1 MISSKGSESRI
12 RILSDLWNRR
22 RIVIHVDLNSFYPSC
37 EELRQ
42 TNLVGKPHAVIMTHE
57 EQGQITKGV
66 VASCS
71 YQAKKRGV
79 KSAMP
84 LTAALR
90 ACPELVLNRVDL
102 PYYLTIS
109 ERVMQVL
116 YRYSPILEQTSIDEA
131 YLDCTSKIR
140 DLALHQDHTSNS
152 LAVQNSDSKSGRSI
166 DSRGSDL
173 AKEFAISIKNGIKR
187 ECGLLVSVGVAPTK
201 SIAKIASDF
210 KKPDGLTIVYPQE
223 ISNFL
228 EDLEVDRISGIGTKT
243 RRSLKQMGIETI
255 GQLAKTDVQQLVQT
269 FGNSLGIQMW
279 KVARGQDEDP
289 VQSRSDRIS
298 LSTESTL
305 DGFTTDRVKL
315 LSKLNVLAEEL
326 FSKMQS
332 KGYMFRTIGVKIVHT
347 DFVVETREKSY
358 SRYQD
363 TKNSIVDA
371 IPGLLQKFYIT
382 DENSGRNIGVNDFS
396 YSKTEIMTNSTPVR
410 KLGVRLS
417 NLMKKGKNELGQYQS
432 SIHDYI

>member
-1 MISSKGSESRI
+1 MINSKGSESRI
-12 RILSDLWNRR
+12 RNLSDLWNRR

-42 TNLVGKPHAVIMTHE
+42 TKLVGRPHAVIMTHE

-71 YQAKKRGV
+71 YQAKKMGV

-84 LTAALR
+84 LSAALR

-109 ERVMQVL
+109 EQVMQVL

-140 DLALHQDHTSNS
+140 DLALHQDHAGNS
-152 LAVQNSDSKSGRSI
+152 LAGQNSDSNSGRSI
-166 DSRGSDL
+166 DLSGSDL
-173 AKEFAISIKNGIKR
+173 VKEFAISIKNGIKR
-187 ECGLLVSVGVAPTK
+187 DCGLLVSVGVAPTK

-228 EDLEVDRISGIGTKT
+228 EDLGVDRISGIGTKT

-315 LSKLNVLAEEL
+315 LAKLNVLAEEL
-326 FSKMQS
+326 FAKMQS

-417 NLMKKGKNELGQYQS
+417 NLMRKGKNELGQYQS